1 MKIDKIILK
10 NYRQFKDAEISFKEK
25 SNFDLHVIIGKNGTG
40 KTNILSAINWCLY
53 GDEPNLSKDSRQL
66 PLLNLKSM
74 EEGDYGEDKEIMVEV
89 WGKTLNNKFV
99 IFTRKTI
106 YNIYESGKNLPTRIS
121 SEFEVKVTDNKGNT
135 EIFKDEESESQVE
148 RFVPKRIREFFFFD
162 GERLDNYFKE
172 ATGQNIRHAIFEI
185 SQIDLLENR
194 VESRLSD
201 TLKDLRREAGKENPE
216 IEDTRSQLETNE
228 KQLKEFDEQ
237 IKECNKQ
244 IALAKDKIKDYDEKL
259 RGIPDIEAVEV
270 RRDEIKTLKQQK
282 KELLDEKLKEK
293 ENLLFEYG
301 KVVMLYSPIKQS
313 IKIIEEK
320 RKKGELPP
328 TQDKSL
334 LENMVKEKSCLIC
347 GRPFDADVKKRVED
361 LLKEIKLSSEV
372 AKQLEYMEGPLHNFE
387 DKVMN
392 FNNIMQKITKEV
404 KGYEDDLADYE
415 QELIKIDAE
424 TSGYNSEKIKDW
436 HKERKK
442 FEDSFTQNLQKLGG
456 IDGKRKDILKNIENL
471 KGQLDDELKKEKKV
485 KKLKNQIDFCT
496 KALNVVK
503 KTKEII
509 MSETRKKIEDR
520 TKDIFFGLLW
530 KKATFKD
537 VKIEEDYSINLIHS
551 LGYECLGS
559 VSAGERELLALSFTL
574 ALHEVSGFDSPI
586 LIDTPVARISDE
598 HRVNFGKIFSE
609 VSSNKQT
616 ILLFTPAEYSKDIKE
631 LLDVRASNRFALK
644 LSSDEK
650 ETRVEV
656 L

>member
-10 NYRQFKDAEISFKEK
+10 NYRQFKDAEISFNKK
-25 SNFDLHVIIGKNGTG
+25 SQFDLHIIIGKNGTG

-74 EEGDYGEDKEIMVEV
+74 EEGEFGEDKEIMVEV
-89 WGKTLNNKFV
+89 WGKTVNNKYV
-99 IFTRKTI
+99 IFTRKAI
-106 YNIYESGKNLPTRIS
+106 YNLYKSAKLPMRIS
-121 SEFEVKVTDNKGNT
+121 SDFEVKVTDEKGNT
-135 EIFKDEESESQVE
+135 EIFKNEESESQVE
-148 RFVPKRIREFFFFD
+148 RFVPKGIREFFFFD

-172 ATGQNIRHAIFEI
+172 AIGQNIRHAVFEI

-201 TLKDLRREAGKENPE
+201 TLKDLRKEAGKDNPE
-216 IEDTRSQLETNE
+216 IEKTRSQLETDE
-228 KQLKEFDEQ
+228 KRLEEYDEQ
-237 IKECNKQ
+237 IRECNRQ
-244 IALAKDKIKDYDEKL
+244 IALAKDKIKDYDNKL
-259 RGIPDIEAVEV
+259 KGIPDIEALEKE
-270 RRDEIKTLKQQK
+270 REKLKTLKQQK
-282 KELLDEKLKEK
+282 KDFLDEKIKEK

-301 KVVMLYSPIKQS
+301 KVIMLYAPIRHS

-328 TQDKSL
+328 TQDKKL
-334 LENMVKEKSCLIC
+334 LEIIIKEKSCTIC
-347 GRPFDADVKKRVED
+347 GTPLDDKAKKRVED
-361 LLKEIKLSSEV
+361 LIKEIKLSSEV
-372 AKQLEYMEGPLHNFE
+372 AKQLEYIEAPLHNFE
-387 DKVMN
+387 EKVRN
-392 FNNIMQKITKEV
+392 FNNIMQKITKEI
-404 KGYEDDLADYE
+404 KGYEDDLDDYE
-415 QELIKIDAE
+415 QKLNQIDVE
-424 TSGYNSEKIKDW
+424 TGGYNNEKIKNW
-436 HKERKK
+436 HKERKG
-442 FEDSFTQNLQKLGG
+442 FEDSQAQNHQKLGG
-456 IDGKRKDILKNIENL
+456 INENRKGLQKNI
-471 KGQLDDELKKEKKV
+471 DELKAQLDEELKREKKV

-496 KALNVVK
+496 KALNVVI

-509 MSETRKKIEDR
+509 MKETREKIEKR
-520 TKDIFFGLLW
+520 TKDIFLGLLW
-530 KKATFKD
+530 KKASFKD

-650 ETRVEV
+650 ETEIEV

>member
-1 MKIDKIILK
+1 MKIEKIILK
-10 NYRQFKDAEISFKEK
+10 NYRQFKDAEISFNKK
-25 SNFDLHVIIGKNGTG
+25 SEFDLHVIIGKNGTG

-66 PLLNLKSM
+66 PLLNLNSM
-74 EEGDYGEDKEIMVEV
+74 EEGEYGDDKEILVEV
-89 WGKTLNNKFV
+89 WGKTVNNKYV
-99 IFTRKTI
+99 IFTRKAI
-106 YNIYESGKNLPTRIS
+106 YNMYKSAKLPMRIS
-121 SEFEVKVTDNKGNT
+121 SDFEVKVTDEKGNT
-135 EIFKDEESESQVE
+135 EIFKNEESESQVE
-148 RFVPKRIREFFFFD
+148 RFVPKGIREFFFFD

-172 ATGQNIRHAIFEI
+172 ATGQNIRHAVFEI

-201 TLKDLRREAGKENPE
+201 TLKDLRKEAGKENPG
-216 IEDTRSQLETNE
+216 IENSRSQLETNE
-228 KQLKEFDEQ
+228 KRLQEFGDQ
-237 IKECNKQ
+237 IEECNKQ
-244 IALAKDKIKDYDEKL
+244 IAIAKDKIKDYDDKL
-259 RGIPDIEAVEV
+259 KGIPDIEALESG
-270 RRDEIKTLKQQK
+270 RDKIKTSKQQK
-282 KELLDEKLKEK
+282 KDLFDEKIIEK

-301 KVVMLYSPIKQS
+301 KVVMLYLPIKQS
-313 IKIIEEK
+313 IKIIEDK

-334 LENMVKEKSCLIC
+334 LENIVKRKSCSIC
-347 GRPFDADVKKRVED
+347 GRSLDAGAEKRVED
-361 LLKEIKLSSEV
+361 LLKEITLSSDV
-372 AKQLEYMEGPLHNFE
+372 AKQLEQMEAPLHHFD
-387 DKVMN
+387 DKVKN
-392 FNNIMQKITKEV
+392 FNNILQKITKEIN
-404 KGYEDDLADYE
+404 GYEDDLNEYE
-415 QELIKIDAE
+415 QKLNQIDE
-424 TSGYNSEKIKDW
+424 QISGYDSEKIKNW

-442 FEDSFTQNLQKLGG
+442 FEESYAQNLQKSGG
-456 IDGKRKDILKNIENL
+456 INEKRRDILEKIAEL
-471 KGQLDDELKKEKKV
+471 KTQLDEELKKEKKV
-485 KKLKNQIDFCT
+485 KNLKKQIDFCT

-509 MSETRKKIEDR
+509 MKETREKIEER
-520 TKDIFFGLLW
+520 TKHIFLGLLW
-530 KKATFKD
+530 KKASFKD

-609 VSSNKQT
+609 VSNNKQT

-631 LLDVRASNRFALK
+631 LLDVRASNRFVLK

-650 ETRVEV
+650 ETEIEV